1 MKTLIKYAIV
11 AAIGGA
17 VVHVKNTQKLG
28 RIITAVNSKHVPN
41 YTPASNLKEAIAEG
55 ISFRRYYDL

>member
-11 AAIGGA
+11 AAAGGA
-17 VVHVKNTQKLG
+17 VVYFKDNQKIG

-41 YTPASNLKEAIAEG
+41 YTPASNPKEAVAEG
-55 ISFRRYYDL
+55 INFRRYYDL